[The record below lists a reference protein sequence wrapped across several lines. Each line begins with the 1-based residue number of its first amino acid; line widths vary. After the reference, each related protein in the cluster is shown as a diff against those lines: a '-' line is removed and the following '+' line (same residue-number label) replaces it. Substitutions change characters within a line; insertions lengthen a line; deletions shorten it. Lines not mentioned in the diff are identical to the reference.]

1 MFPILATLLL
11 FGAIAKI
18 WYSIPLIVVISLCYG
33 ATRHEHL
40 REIFT
45 YAARTATWIL
55 MFMGAIFAVV
65 WVSGYFL

>member
-1 MFPILATLLL
+1 MFPILATLIL

-40 REIFT
+40 REIFI
-45 YAARTATWIL
+45 YAFRTCTWITV
-55 MFMGAIFAVV
+55 FMGVIFSIV
-65 WVSGYFL
+65 WVSGYFV